1 MIRTVADLHTHTS
14 VSQHAYSSLD
24 EMARS
29 AAELGLA
36 AIGITD
42 HGPGMMDGAIRHHF
56 YCMRGLPKAVHGLR
70 LVAGAEVNIKD
81 FDGGLDLDRDV
92 LRQLD
97 FVVAS
102 YHVEAIDPAASEQ
115 HTRGWLNVIANPDVD
130 CLGHCGNPVFACD
143 YEAVVKACRKHGKA
157 VEINSSSFKVRPGSS
172 ETCRAVALLCKEY
185 GVPVLISSDAHSRYF
200 VGDHRAAIRLLESVG
215 FPEELVINGE
225 KGRLM
230 NYLDRLEQG
239 KVL

>member
-14 VSQHAYSSLD
+14 VSQHAYSTLD
-24 EMARS
+24 EMAQS
-29 AAELGLA
+29 AREMGLA

-56 YCMRGLPKAVHGLR
+56 YCMRGLPREVYGLR
-70 LVAGAEVNIKD
+70 LVTGAEVNIKD
-81 FDGGLDLDRDV
+81 FEGGLDLDREV

-102 YHVEAIDPAASEQ
+102 YHVEAIDPASEEL
-115 HTRGWLNVIANPDVD
+115 HTQGWQNVIANPDVD
-130 CLGHCGNPVFACD
+130 CLGHCGNPAFACD
-143 YEAVVKACRKHGKA
+143 YEAVVKACLAHGKA
-157 VEINSSSFKVRPGSS
+157 IEINSSSFKVRPGSH
-172 ETCRAVALLCKEY
+172 ETCRRVALLCKEY
-185 GVPVLISSDAHSRYF
+185 GVPVLVSSDAHSRYF
-200 VGDHRAAIRLLESVG
+200 VGDHEEAIRLLESIS
-215 FPEELVINGE
+215 FPEELVINGD

-230 NYLDRLEQG
+230 EYLDRLESG

>member
-70 LVAGAEVNIKD
+70 LVTGAEVNIKD
-81 FDGGLDLDRDV
+81 FEGGLDLDRDV

-102 YHVEAIDPAASEQ
+102 YHVEAIDPAGLKL
-115 HTRGWLNVIANPDVD
+115 HTQGWLNVIANPDVD

-143 YEAVVKACRKHGKA
+143 YEAVVKACREHKKA
-157 VEINSSSFKVRPGSS
+157 VEINSSSFKVRPGSA
-172 ETCRAVALLCKEY
+172 ETCRTVALLCKEY

-239 KVL
+239 KAL

>member
-70 LVAGAEVNIKD
+70 LVAGAKGVPEVD
-81 FDGGLDLDRDV
+81 GDGGCDL
-92 LRQLD
+92 LRAL
-97 FVVAS
+97 
-102 YHVEAIDPAASEQ
+102 
-115 HTRGWLNVIANPDVD
+115 
-130 CLGHCGNPVFACD
+130 
-143 YEAVVKACRKHGKA
+143 
-157 VEINSSSFKVRPGSS
+157 
-172 ETCRAVALLCKEY
+172 AVAILVVT
-185 GVPVLISSDAHSRYF
+185 GVVPFLGGVWILVF
-200 VGDHRAAIRLLESVG
+200 FLVGAATAGRHGEG
-215 FPEELVINGE
+215 QGCCQDNG
-225 KGRLM
+225 
-230 NYLDRLEQG
+230 
-239 KVL
+239 

>member
-1 MIRTVADLHTHTS
+1 MRTVADLHTHTS

-143 YEAVVKACRKHGKA
+143 YEAVVKACREHGKA

-185 GVPVLISSDAHSRYF
+185 GVPVLISSDAHSRYL
-200 VGDHRAAIRLLESVG
+200 VGDHQAAIRLLESVG

-230 NYLDRLEQG
+230 NYLDWLEQG
-239 KVL
+239 KAL

>member
-70 LVAGAEVNIKD
+70 LVTGAEVNIKD

-143 YEAVVKACRKHGKA
+143 YEAW
-157 VEINSSSFKVRPGSS
+157 
-172 ETCRAVALLCKEY
+172 
-185 GVPVLISSDAHSRYF
+185 
-200 VGDHRAAIRLLESVG
+200 
-215 FPEELVINGE
+215 
-225 KGRLM
+225 
-230 NYLDRLEQG
+230 
-239 KVL
+239 

>member
-24 EMARS
+24 EMVQS
-29 AAELGLA
+29 AGELGLA

-56 YCMRGLPKAVHGLR
+56 YCMKGLPREVRGLR
-70 LVAGAEVNIKD
+70 LVTGAEVNIKD
-81 FDGGLDLDRDV
+81 FEGGLDLDREV
-92 LRQLD
+92 LSQLD

-102 YHVEAIDPAASEQ
+102 YHVEAIDPASAAE
-115 HTRGWLNVIANPDVD
+115 HTRGWLNVIENPDVD

-143 YEAVVKACRKHGKA
+143 YEAVVKACLANGKA
-157 VEINSSSFKVRPGSS
+157 VEINSSSFKVRPGSH
-172 ETCRAVALLCKEY
+172 ETCRTVALLCKEY

-200 VGDHRAAIRLLESVG
+200 VGDHAAAIELLESVG

-225 KGRLM
+225 SGRLM
-230 NYLDRLEQG
+230 EYLKRLEGG
-239 KVL
+239 KTR

>member
-81 FDGGLDLDRDV
+81 FDGSLDLDRDV

-102 YHVEAIDPAASEQ
+102 YHVEAIDPAA
-115 HTRGWLNVIANPDVD
+115 
-130 CLGHCGNPVFACD
+130 
-143 YEAVVKACRKHGKA
+143 
-157 VEINSSSFKVRPGSS
+157 
-172 ETCRAVALLCKEY
+172 
-185 GVPVLISSDAHSRYF
+185 
-200 VGDHRAAIRLLESVG
+200 
-215 FPEELVINGE
+215 
-225 KGRLM
+225 
-230 NYLDRLEQG
+230 
-239 KVL
+239 

>member
-143 YEAVVKACRKHGKA
+143 YEAVVKACREHGKA

-185 GVPVLISSDAHSRYF
+185 GVPVLISSDAHARDF
-200 VGDHRAAIRLLESVG
+200 GGDHRAALRLLESGG

-239 KVL
+239 KAL